1 MTFAEAKARDDYK
14 FRLNGVQSFLHDLRT
29 GEFMNWTDF
38 DKRDGYFNYG
48 MAVLEIGNVD
58 IELNINAMCSDDGC
72 DYINAPDPCYFL
84 CVKGTGTENL
94 EVAIY
99 FEYWNDAGYLDN
111 FGYEVSVN
119 WWADDWIEQLER
131 DMFENLMKVVK
142 EFDLKIDEYNFVG
155 EEHQW
160 DVFNKLHGTVR

>member
-14 FRLNGVQSFLHDLRT
+14 FRLNGVESFLHDLRT
-29 GEFMNWTDF
+29 GEFMNWTDA

-58 IELNINAMCSDDGC
+58 IELNINAMCSDDGF
-72 DYINAPDPCYFL
+72 DYINQPDPCYFM
-84 CVKGTGTENL
+84 CVKGTGTEKL

-99 FEYWNDAGYLDN
+99 YEYWNDAGYLDN

-131 DMFENLMKVVK
+131 DMFENLMKAVK

-155 EEHQW
+155 ERHQW
-160 DVFNKLHGTVR
+160 DVFNKLNGTVR